1 MLAVLNFCQCMRN
14 PCLFVFCCGNLYIYI
29 WWMYRY
35 PTSFRACPTRF
46 LLVFHA
52 ILTHTLKYC
61 ICAIFCLFQIWASLA
76 FGRMGECKRLMSPHP
91 YQVPQHQHIVPM
103 LFFFY
108 TVMMMVHGKH
118 DYHCNRFII
127 IGRLRSFCFSAQLT
141 YLFFLLPRAK
151 HLSEPRE
158 TEPLGSDLAG
168 LEEHRHTHHHRLL
181 RHQQCPRH
189 HLRRPLPP
197 PSPHQQLFLG
207 ELCLLSA
214 IENQG
219 WNVYSRKELCFLH
232 KNGTKQF

>member
-29 WWMYRY
+29 WWMNRY
-35 PTSFRACPTRF
+35 PTSFRAGPTRF

-52 ILTHTLKYC
+52 ILTHILKYC

-91 YQVPQHQHIVPM
+91 YQVPQHQHIAPM

-127 IGRLRSFCFSAQLT
+127 IGRLRSFCFFAQLT
-141 YLFFLLPRAK
+141 YFFVLVAQSKTSQWAKRDRATWK
-151 HLSEPRE
+151 WPCWSWRASSSSP
-158 TEPLGSDLAG
+158 SS
-168 LEEHRHTHHHRLL
+168 
-181 RHQQCPRH
+181 
-189 HLRRPLPP
+189 
-197 PSPHQQLFLG
+197 PSPSSTMSSSSSPSSSTAAFAT
-207 ELCLLSA
+207 STT
-214 IENQG
+214 ISWWIVFVIRN
-219 WNVYSRKELCFLH
+219 RKSGMECM
-232 KNGTKQF
+232 